1 MGFPRQE
8 YWCGLPFLS
17 PGDLP
22 DPGIEPMSPALV
34 GGFFITE
41 LPAKPK
47 EIIAIPQTAHCIY
60 EERMERDSNIIG
72 KSLLGLCGFQ

>member
-1 MGFPRQE
+1 MGFSRQE
-8 YWCGLPFLS
+8 YWSGLPFPS
-17 PGDLP
+17 AGDLP
-22 DPGIEPMSPALV
+22 NPLVSSALV

>member
-22 DPGIEPMSPALV
+22 DAGIKPMSLALV